1 MTTEAAF
8 THFETLGV
16 TETVTPAELKA
27 AYRKQ
32 LRLNHPDIVGPVGE
46 QRTAALHEAFRILS
60 DPELRAAYEAALAN
74 PVPPDT
80 ELANEPL
87 WGEES
92 DWTDDIVD
100 APVVDEPVPPAPPPS
115 PYGETEPEPEPPP
128 AASPT
133 KITSIRVRTMARRL
147 AWIGAAGLGCWSAL
161 YGLLWATNGPDI
173 ANWLVIVLPLAVAV
187 GASGVGVPHPAGRPS
202 RFVFWV
208 VGCCFAASVAVL
220 IALGATRGTT
230 FIACVLAGMPYGRLL
245 GWAMQSWLV
254 DRKTIGRQMLR
265 DYNMFGEARTSPDH
279 AQIDSALQAFVVAR
293 PGARLLRFD
302 NFGPVV
308 GAIVDGVRVRFIIA
322 ASGPSGQY
330 VVKHHRLKV
339 RTAAG
344 DEEVL
349 NLSHTMR
356 RITMSMPRPWRAVVV
371 VDTDKVAF
379 EPKGARINAVTTL
392 SSLAETLDAQ
402 LQNPASFIDQ
412 PAVIDALRASVT
424 R

>member
-1 MTTEAAF
+1 M
-8 THFETLGV
+8 
-16 TETVTPAELKA
+16 
-27 AYRKQ
+27 
-32 LRLNHPDIVGPVGE
+32 I
-46 QRTAALHEAFRILS
+46 
-60 DPELRAAYEAALAN
+60 
-74 PVPPDT
+74 
-80 ELANEPL
+80 
-87 WGEES
+87 
-92 DWTDDIVD
+92 
-100 APVVDEPVPPAPPPS
+100 
-115 PYGETEPEPEPPP
+115 
-128 AASPT
+128 
-133 KITSIRVRTMARRL
+133 
-147 AWIGAAGLGCWSAL
+147 
-161 YGLLWATNGPDI
+161 
-173 ANWLVIVLPLAVAV
+173 
-187 GASGVGVPHPAGRPS
+187 
-202 RFVFWV
+202 
-208 VGCCFAASVAVL
+208 
-220 IALGATRGTT
+220 
-230 FIACVLAGMPYGRLL
+230 AGMPYGRLL

-265 DYNMFGEARTSPDH
+265 DYNMFGEASTSPDH

-349 NLSHTMR
+349 NMSHTMR